1 MRKQTSIFVH
11 YISEVRRPG
20 SGNIKERSHTIFWS
34 GGEDKTAGVGFAV
47 SNKLSHINPIP
58 ISDRIM
64 TARVE
69 LKNNSYLTLISVYG
83 PTMQRPEF
91 DKEKFYEQLGEC
103 IINAKG
109 DAIIVLGDF
118 NARVG
123 TDWESWPS
131 VIGKHGVGKMNS
143 NGLMLLE
150 FCTRLNL
157 SIMGTMF
164 QLKNRLKNTWQHPRS
179 KHWHQLDHVLANSQ
193 ARRFITVTK
202 INPSADCFTDHKLL
216 ICKCCI
222 VIKTTKKGPRP
233 PCKPDTHLTNERK
246 VKLESFLEEKIPDCE
261 LSWDDLKG
269 ILQTATEY
277 VFDKKKKKKKSDD
290 WFDDQDQE
298 IHKLLKDKQKIGDKK
313 GLREEIRKLKNMW
326 FQQKADEA
334 ERYAQEK
341 NHRELCATLNAVYG
355 PNPEMFIL

>member
-1 MRKQTSIFVH
+1 MKNSAPGKKQLLNLAAWNVWTTNDSVNSIRPERATA
-11 YISEVRRPG
+11 IICRALEEADIDICALSEVRRPG

-69 LKNNSYLTLISVYG
+69 LKNNSHLTLISIYG
-83 PTMQRPEF
+83 PTMQQPEF
-91 DKEKFYEQLGEC
+91 EKEKFYEQLGEC

-123 TDWESWPS
+123 KDWESWPS

-150 FCTRLNL
+150 FCTSLNV

-164 QLKNRLKNTWQHPRS
+164 
-179 KHWHQLDHVLANSQ
+179 
-193 ARRFITVTK
+193 
-202 INPSADCFTDHKLL
+202 
-216 ICKCCI
+216 
-222 VIKTTKKGPRP
+222 
-233 PCKPDTHLTNERK
+233 
-246 VKLESFLEEKIPDCE
+246 
-261 LSWDDLKG
+261 
-269 ILQTATEY
+269 
-277 VFDKKKKKKKSDD
+277 
-290 WFDDQDQE
+290 
-298 IHKLLKDKQKIGDKK
+298 
-313 GLREEIRKLKNMW
+313 
-326 FQQKADEA
+326 
-334 ERYAQEK
+334 
-341 NHRELCATLNAVYG
+341 
-355 PNPEMFIL
+355 